1 MPASNPPSSA
11 SRKPKGLSSKS
22 KGLSVKPKGLS
33 KKVLRMAK
41 ALNLPERPVGVNT
54 EEGMVWKKALEGA
67 DSQDADVSD
76 RILS

>member
-1 MPASNPPSSA
+1 MPGSNPPSSA
-11 SRKPKGLSSKS
+11 SGKPTRPSSKP

-41 ALNLPERPVGVNT
+41 AKNLPERPVGVNT
-54 EEGMVWKKALEGA
+54 GEDTVWEKALEGA
-67 DSQDADVSD
+67 GSQDTDVSA